1 MLTCRRLGRYVSGVT
16 PTLTF
21 GCSANIEARD
31 LAAFAR
37 RAEELGY
44 DRVVT
49 GEHVQDGNPPRP
61 TLLSLPLMAAAA
73 GATKRIRVMTGIV
86 IAPLYHP
93 VLLAKMVA
101 TVDRVSDGRLD
112 FGIGLG
118 GQRDT
123 RIEYDIL
130 GVPVETRG
138 RRANEMLQV
147 MQRLWTE
154 EHVTHKG
161 EFFQFEDA
169 TLLPQPAQ
177 KPYPPLWVAGRSE
190 AAMKRAGTLGDGWL
204 PYLVTVR
211 RLKESNEAV
220 RTYGEAAGRD
230 MSTYHFGVVQP
241 TAVADDPK
249 EALAIA
255 VKTVGQRYVTPQ
267 RSAEDIARGL
277 CITGTAKDC
286 VRAIQDRVDAG
297 VRDFVFTFLAR
308 DEHGIHRQMEVVS
321 KQALPNFR

>member
-1 MLTCRRLGRYVSGVT
+1 MT

-31 LAAFAR
+31 LAEFAR

-101 TVDRVSDGRLD
+101 TVDQVSDGRLD

-255 VKTVGQRYVTPQ
+255 VKTVGQRYATPQ

>member
-1 MLTCRRLGRYVSGVT
+1 MPT
-16 PTLTF
+16 PTLSF

-101 TVDRVSDGRLD
+101 TVDHVSNGRLD
-112 FGIGLG
+112 FGIGLS
-118 GQRDT
+118 GQRGT
-123 RIEYDIL
+123 RIEYDVL

-138 RRANEMLQV
+138 RRANEMLPLLR
-147 MQRLWTE
+147 RLWTE

-177 KPYPPLWVAGRSE
+177 KPYPPMWVAGRSE
-190 AAMKRAGTLGDGWL
+190 AAMKRAGTLGDGWF
-204 PYLVTVR
+204 PYLFTVR

-220 RTYGEAAGRD
+220 RKYGEAAGRD

-255 VKTVGQRYVTPQ
+255 VETVGQRYVTPQ